1 MAQTP
6 IKMSS
11 KSKQGAGGAQSGEG
25 GLAIK
30 MQLESGLWLVATPIG
45 NLGDFS
51 PRAQKTLQSA
61 DLILAEDTR
70 MTRKLMGLI
79 GISGKVERC
88 DEAATQQGLQK
99 AISVLAQ
106 GGAVAFCSDAG
117 TPGISDP
124 GERLARGVIEA
135 GYHVRTIP
143 GASAAIAALTISGLP
158 TGQFMFAGF
167 SPSKENARLRF
178 LRELMALKATLII
191 YETGPRLAAS
201 LANMLTVFGDR
212 HACVARELTKM
223 YEETRRGQLS
233 DLVAHYGQ
241 SGPTKG
247 EIVVVVSGAS
257 AVKATISA
265 DELDAHIL
273 SALASHK
280 VKDAANLVAD
290 QNGLSRRDIYA
301 RALTLRDGGS
311 RA

>member
-1 MAQTP
+1 
-6 IKMSS
+6 MSS
-11 KSKQGAGGAQSGEG
+11 KSKHEAGGAQSGEAG
-25 GLAIK
+25 PAIK
-30 MQLESGLWLVATPIG
+30 MQLECGLWLVATPIG

-99 AISVLAQ
+99 AIAILSR

-124 GERLARGVIEA
+124 GERLTRGVIEA
-135 GYHVRTIP
+135 GYQVRTIP

-178 LRELMALKATLII
+178 FRDLIALKATLII

-201 LANMLTVFGDR
+201 LSNMLAVFGDR
-212 HACVARELTKM
+212 HACVAREMTKM
-223 YEETRRGQLS
+223 YEETRRGLLS

-241 SGPTKG
+241 SGATKG
-247 EIVVVVSGAS
+247 EIVVVVSGAPTH
-257 AVKATISA
+257 KALMSEP
-265 DELDAHIL
+265 ELDAHIL
-273 SALASHK
+273 AALSLHK
-280 VKDAANLVAD
+280 VKDAANMVAD
-290 QNGLSRRDIYA
+290 QNGLSRRDVYA
-301 RALTLRDGGS
+301 RALALRGGAARS
-311 RA
+311 

>member
-1 MAQTP
+1 
-6 IKMSS
+6 MSS
-11 KSKQGAGGAQSGEG
+11 KSKHEAGVAQSGEG
-25 GLAIK
+25 ALAIK

-88 DEAATQQGLQK
+88 DETATQQGLQK
-99 AISVLAQ
+99 AIAVLAQ

-135 GYHVRTIP
+135 GYQVRTIP

-178 LRELMALKATLII
+178 LRDLMALKTTLII

-223 YEETRRGQLS
+223 YEETRRGLLS

-247 EIVVVVSGAS
+247 EIVVVVSGAPTH
-257 AVKATISA
+257 KAMMSG

-273 SALASHK
+273 TALSRHK

-290 QNGLSRRDIYA
+290 QNGLSRRDVYA
-301 RALTLRDGGS
+301 RALTLRDGAI
-311 RA
+311 RT